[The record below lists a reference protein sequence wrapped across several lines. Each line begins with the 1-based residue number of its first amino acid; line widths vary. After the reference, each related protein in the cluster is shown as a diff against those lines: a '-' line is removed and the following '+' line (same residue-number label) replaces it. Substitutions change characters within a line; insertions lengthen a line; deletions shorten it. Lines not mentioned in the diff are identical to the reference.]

1 MTLRDMQWRKMRRC
15 DKCGC
20 LCDPGDLLN
29 GVCDDCREDEKKQE
43 ESREVMLRMMHGEA
57 KQLRLEDILHEDFWI

>member
-1 MTLRDMQWRKMRRC
+1 MRRC

-29 GVCDDCREDEKKQE
+29 GVCDDCREDEQKKE
-43 ESREVMLRMMHGEA
+43 DKREVFLQMMRG
-57 KQLRLEDILHEDFWI
+57 QVQQMRLEDYNE